1 MSGKVNDSMV
11 ELYLSEAYEI
21 INSLELLII
30 ESEETK
36 SLENNIDIIFR
47 NMHTIKGNS
56 MMMMY
61 DSIAGIAHKIEDLFD
76 FIRAN
81 KDVETDYSILAD
93 IVLSAIDF
101 IKEELNKIENGIPDD
116 GDPEAIIDSAMQYL
130 ESLKFMN
137 PDSNEISEEKTKK
150 EVKYYIA
157 STNKKE
163 KSDYTNYFVHLQYY
177 DDIEMANIRGLTAL
191 KKIESFGN
199 DIYSNPKEILKSESS
214 EFIKEK
220 GISFIFKTEK
230 KHEYVNLTVEK
241 IAFLKNFELKKI
253 NEKKYNDY
261 RIDFDN
267 EKDVLE
273 KEEDFNEDVIEDVKV
288 KNIKKAVKENRK
300 VASHMSTNIKVDL
313 EKIDYLMDLVG
324 ELVVSG
330 SMVNEERN
338 DENTDVEMTMAER
351 QLNRVIN
358 ELQDAVM
365 SIRMVPL
372 KLTFQKM
379 KRIVRDTSKKVKKEI
394 DLKIIGE
401 ETEVDKNVIEKLGDP
416 LMHIIRNSV
425 DHGIED
431 AEVRLNYNKT
441 KIGNIT
447 LAAKQTAGNVII
459 TIKDDGGGLD
469 KERIL
474 DKASNKKMLIK
485 PRTDYTDEEI
495 YMLLFEPGFST
506 NESVTELSGR
516 GVGLD
521 VVKQNIKALN
531 GTVEVRSQ
539 LYKGTEFIIKIPLTL
554 AIINGVLIEVSDS
567 IFIIPTV
574 SIIESYA
581 MIDQKVFV
589 NGDGNEMIM
598 IRDEVYPLLRLNT
611 RFAINE
617 EKCNDSGIITMVE
630 NENRKILIHSDRII
644 GKQQVVVKHLSG
656 FTRKVNGISGYAL
669 LGDGRISFILNPS
682 DLST

>member
-21 INSLELLII
+21 INNLELLIM

-36 SLENNIDIIFR
+36 SLENNIDVIFR

-61 DSIAGIAHKIEDLFD
+61 DSIARIAHKIEDLFD

-81 KDVETDYSILAD
+81 KNVETDYSILTD
-93 IVLSAIDF
+93 IVLNAVDF

-116 GDPEAIIDSAMQYL
+116 GDPEEIINSAIEYL

-137 PDSNEISEEKTKK
+137 PESNEISEEKTKK
-150 EVKYYIA
+150 EVKYYIT

-163 KSDYTNYFVHLQYY
+163 KSVYTNYFVHLQYY

-199 DIYSNPKEILKSESS
+199 DIYSNPKEILKPESS

-220 GISFIFKTEK
+220 GIAFIFKTEK

-241 IAFLKNFELKKI
+241 IAFLKSFELKKI
-253 NEKKYNDY
+253 NEKEYNDY

-273 KEEDFNEDVIEDVKV
+273 KQENFDEEVFEDAKV
-288 KNIKKAVKENRK
+288 KNVRKTVKENK
-300 VASHMSTNIKVDL
+300 KIASHVSTNIKVDL

-338 DENTDVEMTMAER
+338 DVNTDAEMTMAER

-379 KRIVRDTSKKVKKEI
+379 KRVVRDTSKKVNKEI

-431 AEVRLNYNKT
+431 AEVRLNYNKN
-441 KIGNIT
+441 KLGNIT

-485 PRTDYTDEEI
+485 PRADYSDEEI

-521 VVKQNIKALN
+521 VVKQNIKELN

-539 LYKGTEFIIKIPLTL
+539 IYKGTEFIIKIPLTL
-554 AIINGVLIEVSDS
+554 AIINGILIEVSDS

-581 MIDQKVFV
+581 MIDQKIFV

-598 IRDEVYPLLRLNT
+598 IRNEVYPLLRLNT
-611 RFAINE
+611 KFAINE
-617 EKCNDSGIITMVE
+617 DKCNDSGIVTMVE
-630 NENRKILIHSDRII
+630 NEKRKILIHSDRII
-644 GKQQVVVKHLSG
+644 GKRQVVVKHLSG

-682 DLST
+682 ELST